1 CSSNAGSDDPLP
13 MSIGNVA
20 DELIGG
26 DVADEADYP
35 STVRLWSGCTATK
48 VGPRH
53 FLTAGHCALDGLGNL
68 NDAYQS
74 GATFWLTDHNNPPP
88 YTPPY
93 ESYTVQ
99 QTHVH
104 PAWVQ
109 TCQDYLAQYPG
120 GECEAMVLQ
129 PGHAPDVALVVVAE
143 LSPHIPAAA
152 VDLNPVAVNDSL
164 RVFGYG
170 CEQPGGGGGNL
181 LKTEALPALSVDAL
195 DHT

>member
-1 CSSNAGSDDPLP
+1 
-13 MSIGNVA
+13 
-20 DELIGG
+20 
-26 DVADEADYP
+26 
-35 STVRLWSGCTATK
+35 
-48 VGPRH
+48 
-53 FLTAGHCALDGLGNL
+53 
-68 NDAYQS
+68 
-74 GATFWLTDHNNPPP
+74 
-88 YTPPY
+88 

-129 PGHAPDVALVVVAE
+129 PGHAPDVALVVVAA

-170 CEQPGGGGGNL
+170 CAQPGGGGGKL
-181 LKTEALPALSVDAL
+181 LKTESLPALSVDVV
-195 DHT
+195 DHTGEFMDIDDGAVYAAYVITPDHYASTAYASLCQGDSGGPLYRESTSE